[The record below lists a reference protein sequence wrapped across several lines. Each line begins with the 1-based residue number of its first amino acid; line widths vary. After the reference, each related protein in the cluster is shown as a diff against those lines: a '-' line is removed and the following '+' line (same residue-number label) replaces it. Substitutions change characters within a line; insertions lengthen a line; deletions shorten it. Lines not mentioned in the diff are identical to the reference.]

1 MPNIGPI
8 EIIVVLL
15 ILLVI
20 FGPKRIP
27 ELGRSVGQGMRNF
40 KESVTGRDRDEPRQI
55 EADRSAPAGEAAPER
70 DRSAATASARAERT
84 GEPAAPVEPAAA
96 PAEPSPAP
104 GSPSER
110 GA

>member
-1 MPNIGPI
+1 MPNVGPI

-40 KESVTGRDRDEPRQI
+40 KQSVTGRDSGDEPRRLETERASPGAGTGARAQ
-55 EADRSAPAGEAAPER
+55 EPEVGSTTPAATPVEEPRTAGPAGE
-70 DRSAATASARAERT
+70 TRT
-84 GEPAAPVEPAAA
+84 
-96 PAEPSPAP
+96 
-104 GSPSER
+104 
-110 GA
+110 

>member
-40 KESVTGRDRDEPRQI
+40 KESVTGRDRDEPRQL
-55 EADRSAPAGEAAPER
+55 EAEQGAAGNATDGGAATTPTAATPPRADRSA
-70 DRSAATASARAERT
+70 
-84 GEPAAPVEPAAA
+84 EPAAA
-96 PAEPSPAP
+96 PAEPSSAP
-104 GSPSER
+104 GRASEP
-110 GA
+110 GT

>member
-1 MPNIGPI
+1 MPNVGPI

-40 KESVTGRDRDEPRQI
+40 KQSVTGRDRDDEPR
-55 EADRSAPAGEAAPER
+55 ELEGERAPAPAPARPEAESVSAAGAAPDAREG
-70 DRSAATASARAERT
+70 ATATPGTASTPDRT
-84 GEPAAPVEPAAA
+84 REP
-96 PAEPSPAP
+96 
-104 GSPSER
+104 GL
-110 GA
+110 

>member
-40 KESVTGRDRDEPRQI
+40 KESVTGRERDEPRQI
-55 EADRSAPAGEAAPER
+55 EAEQGAPGNATDEG
-70 DRSAATASARAERT
+70 AATAPAATTPSPA
-84 GEPAAPVEPAAA
+84 EPAAT
-96 PAEPSPAP
+96 PAEPTSAP
-104 GSPSER
+104 GRAREP
-110 GA
+110 GT

>member
-1 MPNIGPI
+1 MPNVGPI

-40 KESVTGRDRDEPRQI
+40 KQSVTGRDSGDERRRLETESASPGAGAGTRTREPDSATAQAQEPEVGSARPAPAPVEEPRT
-55 EADRSAPAGEAAPER
+55 AGPAGET
-70 DRSAATASARAERT
+70 ST
-84 GEPAAPVEPAAA
+84 
-96 PAEPSPAP
+96 
-104 GSPSER
+104 
-110 GA
+110 

>member
-1 MPNIGPI
+1 MPNVGPI

-40 KESVTGRDRDEPRQI
+40 KQSVTGRDTGDEPRRVGI
-55 EADRSAPAGEAAPER
+55 EANSAQAGAGARPREAESGAPAREAEGASATPAARPAEEAPTAGPAGE
-70 DRSAATASARAERT
+70 SRT
-84 GEPAAPVEPAAA
+84 
-96 PAEPSPAP
+96 
-104 GSPSER
+104 
-110 GA
+110 